1 MTNIKLFNLQIELND
16 ICNLECLHCYQ
27 VRAKVKEELDIDIII
42 NQLEDFKKVTN
53 YDKFFFRLSGGEVT
67 LRKDLFK
74 IIRKIKDLGYY
85 VEVIT
90 NGVLLDIDYVFALK
104 VSGTDLVQVSL
115 DGSNKKVHD
124 YIRGKGNFN
133 KAINGIK
140 NLIKANLPIEIKFT
154 IINNVNVNDIY
165 DLFNLCHN
173 LGVKYISIGRFI
185 FAGNGAKFLKEG
197 NLIGT
202 DLKNVF
208 YKIIE
213 IGKEFPDLNIRIR
226 DQLIRI
232 VNELKEIEIP
242 KNINTNQK
250 PYMGINYL
258 AFDTYGNVYA
268 DRQMDLIIGN
278 IHKQSLSSI
287 WLENEELNKFRNS
300 IKYLK
305 GKCLNCNLKE
315 ICLGGNKTASYSL
328 TGDPFEPDPGC
339 WL

>member
-1 MTNIKLFNLQIELND
+1 LSDFKLFNLQIELND

-27 VRAKVKEELDIDIII
+27 VRAKVKEELDINIII
-42 NQLEDFKKVTN
+42 NQLDDFKKVTN

-74 IIRKIKDLGYY
+74 IIRKIKYLNHY
-85 VEVIT
+85 VEVIS
-90 NGVLLDIDYVFALK
+90 NGVLFDLDYVFGLK
-104 VSGTDLVQVSL
+104 VAGTDLVQVSL
-115 DGSNKKVHD
+115 DGSNKEIHD
-124 YIRGKGNFN
+124 YIRGKGNFD

-140 NLIKANLPIEIKFT
+140 NAIKANLPVEVKFT
-154 IINNVNVNDIY
+154 IINNINTNDIY
-165 DLFNLCHN
+165 NMFNLCYT
-173 LGVKYISIGRFI
+173 LGVKHISIGRFI

-197 NLIGT
+197 NLIGN

-213 IGKEFPDLNIRIR
+213 TGKEFPELNIRIR

-242 KNINTNQK
+242 KNVNTYQK

-268 DRQMDLIIGN
+268 DRQMDLVIGN
-278 IHKQSLSSI
+278 IHKKSLSDI
-287 WLENEELNKFRNS
+287 WQKSRKLNQFRKPL
-300 IKYLK
+300 KYLK
-305 GKCLNCNLKE
+305 GKCLDCRFKE
-315 ICLGGNKTASYSL
+315 ICLGGNKTASYGL
-328 TGDPFEPDPGC
+328 KGDPFEPDPGC